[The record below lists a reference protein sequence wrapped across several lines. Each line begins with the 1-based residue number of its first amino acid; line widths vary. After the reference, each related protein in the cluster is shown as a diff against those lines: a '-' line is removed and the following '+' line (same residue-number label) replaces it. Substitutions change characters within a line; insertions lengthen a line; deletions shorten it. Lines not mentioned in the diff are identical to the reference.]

1 MSRARLA
8 GFLLGA
14 GVLGAQGGHLLVYE
28 LRFGAAARQVE
39 STGAHAYFPALAK
52 TGLGLAALAI
62 LAGGL
67 VVAAARMVA
76 GRQVEPGSAPAVV
89 RLLALVYTIQLAC
102 FAGQET
108 IEALLGG
115 GPPTSAPALLMWGAL
130 GQLPVAVAGSLVIR
144 WLLVRVGP
152 ALAELRLGPT
162 PSFLVTPVVLR
173 ARPIV
178 SERAVAIEVF
188 DDSYV
193 RGPPS
198 F

>member
-8 GFLLGA
+8 GFVLGA
-14 GVLGAQGGHLLVYE
+14 GVLGAQAGHLLAYQ
-28 LRFGAAARQVE
+28 LRFGAAAQQLE
-39 STGAHAYFPALAK
+39 STGAHAYFPSIAK

-62 LAGGL
+62 LTGGF
-67 VVAAARMVA
+67 VVAAARMVTG
-76 GRQVEPGSAPAVV
+76 GRIEPGSAPAVV

-115 GPPTSAPALLMWGAL
+115 GPATSAPTLLLWGAM
-130 GQLPVAVAGSLVIR
+130 GQLPVAVAGSLAIR
-144 WLLVRVGP
+144 WLLVRVRP
-152 ALAELRLGPT
+152 ALAELRLGSA

-173 ARPIV
+173 ARPVV
-178 SERAVAIEVF
+178 SERAVAIEVR

>member
-8 GFLLGA
+8 GFVLGA
-14 GVLGAQGGHLLVYE
+14 GVLGAQAGHLLAYE
-28 LRFGAAARQVE
+28 LRFGAAAQQLE

-52 TGLGLAALAI
+52 TGLGLAAFAI
-62 LAGGL
+62 LAGVF

-76 GRQVEPGSAPAVV
+76 GRRIEPGSAPAVV

-102 FAGQET
+102 FTGQET

-115 GPPTSAPALLMWGAL
+115 GPATSAAALLMWGAV
-130 GQLPVAVAGSLVIR
+130 GQLPVAVAGSLAIR

-162 PSFLVTPVVLR
+162 PSFLVAPEVLR
-173 ARPIV
+173 ARPVV
-178 SERAVAIEVF
+178 SERAVVVEVF

-193 RGPPS
+193 RGPPP

>member
-8 GFLLGA
+8 GFVLGA
-14 GVLGAQGGHLLVYE
+14 GVLGAQAGHLLVYE
-28 LRFGAAARQVE
+28 LRFGAAAQRLE

-67 VVAAARMVA
+67 VVAAARIVA
-76 GRQVEPGSAPAVV
+76 GRRIEPGSAPAVV

-108 IEALLGG
+108 IEALFGG
-115 GPPTSAPALLMWGAL
+115 GPPTSAPALLMWGAV

-178 SERAVAIEVF
+178 SERAVAIGVF